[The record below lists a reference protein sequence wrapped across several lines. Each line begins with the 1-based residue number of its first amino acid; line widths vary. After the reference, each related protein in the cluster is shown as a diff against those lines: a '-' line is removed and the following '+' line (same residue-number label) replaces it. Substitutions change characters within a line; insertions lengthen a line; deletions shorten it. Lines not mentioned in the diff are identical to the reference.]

1 MTLDGDLWY
10 SGGLGGCVTPAAGTT
25 VADRFRLV
33 RPLRQGGM
41 GSVWL
46 AQHIGL
52 DIPCAIK
59 FMHAQGV
66 SKEVRHRFER
76 EAKVAAQIRSPHVVQ
91 ILDHGVWKGTPYIA
105 MEYLEGEDL
114 DHRIQ
119 RVGRLDPHDT
129 MAITAQVARALT
141 KAHAAGLVHRD
152 LKPANIFIVRDDDR
166 EIAKVLDFGIAKD
179 STPKVTSN
187 TKTGSLLGTPAY
199 MSPEQAQG
207 TKSIDHRSDLWS
219 LAVVVFECLTGK
231 LPFDSQAF
239 GDLLLKIMVKPLP
252 VPSQLAPVP
261 PGFDAWWARAASREP
276 EARFQSAKEFC
287 DTLAIA
293 LDIASDS
300 LEPRTSLTGMFRA
313 PGDRVSVE
321 LGFTPRSQE
330 GATLLDTGPN
340 SAAPSLGDAATLV
353 ASSDAEV
360 DRLSPSPGRTVASPG
375 EAAGASALSGALGR
389 QMRSQTASALVSV
402 VSPPTKRPFVGR
414 VVAAAAAA
422 AVLVAAGVFLLRGT
436 GPGVPA
442 QPLAQPEATASAPDA
457 PRAPEP
463 VVSAA
468 APASEPAPSAS
479 AGLPAAP
486 ASSPA
491 ASAVAAPG
499 GPRAPSAQPAHQVK
513 PRSTAPS
520 GTVRR
525 KPKPTDFGI

>member
-33 RPLRQGGM
+33 RPLGQGGM

-152 LKPANIFIVRDDDR
+152 LKPANIFLVRDDDR

-219 LAVVVFECLTGK
+219 LAVVVFECLTGR

-287 DTLAIA
+287 DALAIA

-300 LEPRTSLTGMFRA
+300 IEPRTSLTGMFRA

-330 GATLLDTGPN
+330 GATLLGTGLD
-340 SAAPSLGDAATLV
+340 SAVPSLGDAATLI

-360 DRLSPSPGRTVASPG
+360 ERLSPSPGRTVASPG
-375 EAAGASALSGALGR
+375 EASGASGASGR

-414 VVAAAAAA
+414 AVAAAAAA

-436 GPGVPA
+436 GADVPA
-442 QPLAQPEATASAPDA
+442 QPLVQPEATASASDV
-457 PRAPEP
+457 PRAPDP

-479 AGLPAAP
+479 AGPPAAP
-486 ASSPA
+486 ASAPA
-491 ASAVAAPG
+491 ASAVAVPG

-513 PRSTAPS
+513 PRSPAPA

>member
-1 MTLDGDLWY
+1 M
-10 SGGLGGCVTPAAGTT
+10 TPAAGNT

-46 AQHIGL
+46 AQHLGL

-59 FMHAQGV
+59 FMNAQGV

-91 ILDHGVWKGTPYIA
+91 ILDHGVWQGTPYIA

-114 DHRIQ
+114 DTRIQ

-141 KAHAAGLVHRD
+141 KAHASGLVHRD
-152 LKPANIFIVRDDDR
+152 LKPANIFLVRDDDR

-179 STPKVTSN
+179 STHQVTST

-231 LPFDSQAF
+231 LPFNSEAF

-287 DTLAIA
+287 DALAIA
-293 LDIASDS
+293 LDLASES
-300 LEPRTSLTGMFRA
+300 FEPRTSIVGPFRA
-313 PGDRVSVE
+313 SGERISVE
-321 LGFTPRSQE
+321 LGFAPRSRE
-330 GATLLDTGPN
+330 SAALPDAGPD
-340 SAAPSLGDAATLV
+340 SAAPSFGDAVTLI

-360 DRLSPSPGRTVASPG
+360 ARTSTGPGATVASPG
-375 EAAGASALSGALGR
+375 AAEAASAMVGR

-402 VSPPTKRPFVGR
+402 VSTPVRRPVVGR
-414 VVAAAAAA
+414 ALAAAAAGA
-422 AVLVAAGVFLLRGT
+422 VVLVAVAFFALRGGSPDAT
-436 GPGVPA
+436 G
-442 QPLAQPEATASAPDA
+442 QPLAQPAPNASVSDAPRWPDVVAPATASAQ
-457 PRAPEP
+457 APEP
-463 VVSAA
+463 PSSVAPAA
-468 APASEPAPSAS
+468 AGSAT
-479 AGLPAAP
+479 A
-486 ASSPA
+486 PA
-491 ASAVAAPG
+491 ASMPASPVSATPAS
-499 GPRAPSAQPAHQVK
+499 GPRVPAAQPAQAK
-513 PRSTAPS
+513 PRSPAPPGS
-520 GTVRR
+520 ARR

>member
-1 MTLDGDLWY
+1 M
-10 SGGLGGCVTPAAGTT
+10 TPAAGNT

-66 SKEVRHRFER
+66 SKEVRLRFER

-91 ILDHGVWKGTPYIA
+91 ILDHGVWQGTPYIA
-105 MEYLEGEDL
+105 MEYLDGEDL
-114 DHRIQ
+114 DARIQ

-141 KAHAAGLVHRD
+141 RAHAAGLVHRD
-152 LKPANIFIVRDDDR
+152 LKPANIFLVRDDDR

-179 STPKVTSN
+179 STPRVTST

-231 LPFDSQAF
+231 LPFNSEAF

-287 DTLAIA
+287 DALAVA
-293 LDIASDS
+293 LDVASDS
-300 LEPRTSLTGMFRA
+300 FEARTSIVGPFR
-313 PGDRVSVE
+313 PSGERISVE
-321 LGFTPRSQE
+321 LGFSPRSKE
-330 GATLLDTGPN
+330 SATLVEPGPD
-340 SAAPSLGDAATLV
+340 SAAPSLADAATLV
-353 ASSDAEV
+353 ASSEAEAE
-360 DRLSPSPGRTVASPG
+360 RISASAGRTVASPG
-375 EAAGASALSGALGR
+375 DAETTGR
-389 QMRSQTASALVSV
+389 HMRSQTASALVSV
-402 VSPPTKRPFVGR
+402 VSPPVRRPIVGR
-414 VVAAAAAA
+414 VLAAAGACAVVLA
-422 AVLVAAGVFLLRGT
+422 AVAFFALRGA
-436 GPGVPA
+436 GPTAPA
-442 QPLAQPEATASAPDA
+442 EPLAQPAPPSSTPAASGAPPGPDA
-457 PRAPEP
+457 AA
-463 VVSAA
+463 SAA
-468 APASEPAPSAS
+468 APVKEPEPHAS
-479 AGLPAAP
+479 AAGSAAP
-486 ASSPA
+486 APPTST
-491 ASAVAAPG
+491 ASTPR
-499 GPRAPSAQPAHQVK
+499 GPRAPAAQPAPAR
-513 PRSTAPS
+513 PRAPAPAGS
-520 GTVRR
+520 ARR

>member
-1 MTLDGDLWY
+1 M
-10 SGGLGGCVTPAAGTT
+10 TPAAGTA

-59 FMHAQGV
+59 FMNAQGV

-91 ILDHGVWKGTPYIA
+91 ILDHGVWQGTPYIA

-114 DHRIQ
+114 DTRIQ
-119 RVGRLDPHDT
+119 RVGRLDPYDT
-129 MAITAQVARALT
+129 MAITAQVSRALT
-141 KAHAAGLVHRD
+141 KAHASGLVHRD
-152 LKPANIFIVRDDDR
+152 LKPANIFLVRDDDR

-179 STPKVTSN
+179 STPQVTST

-231 LPFDSQAF
+231 LPFNSEAF

-287 DTLAIA
+287 DALAIA
-293 LDIASDS
+293 LDVASDS
-300 LEPRTSLTGMFRA
+300 FEPRTSIVGPFRA
-313 PGDRVSVE
+313 SGDRISVD
-321 LGFTPRSQE
+321 LGFAPRSRE
-330 GATLLDTGPN
+330 
-340 SAAPSLGDAATLV
+340 SAALPDAGPDSAVPSFGDAVTLI
-353 ASSDAEV
+353 ASSEGEAAG
-360 DRLSPSPGRTVASPG
+360 PSGGSGATVASPG
-375 EAAGASALSGALGR
+375 AAEGASGMSGR

-402 VSPPTKRPFVGR
+402 VSPPTRRPLVGR
-414 VVAAAAAA
+414 ALAAAAAGA
-422 AVLVAAGVFLLRGT
+422 VVLVAVAFFVLREGSPGAT
-436 GPGVPA
+436 G
-442 QPLAQPEATASAPDA
+442 QPLAQPDPTASVADAPRGPDVVASATAAV
-457 PRAPEP
+457 RAPEP
-463 VVSAA
+463 PASAAAASAA
-468 APASEPAPSAS
+468 APAGSAT
-479 AGLPAAP
+479 A
-486 ASSPA
+486 PA
-491 ASAVAAPG
+491 ASAAAPAAAPG
-499 GPRAPSAQPAHQVK
+499 GPRGPSAQPAQAK
-513 PRSTAPS
+513 PRAPVPPGS
-520 GTVRR
+520 ARR

>member
-1 MTLDGDLWY
+1 M
-10 SGGLGGCVTPAAGTT
+10 TPAAGNT

-59 FMHAQGV
+59 FMNAQGV
-66 SKEVRHRFER
+66 SKEVRLRFER
-76 EAKVAAQIRSPHVVQ
+76 EAKIAAQIRSPHVVQ
-91 ILDHGVWKGTPYIA
+91 ILDHGVWQGTPYIA

-114 DHRIQ
+114 DTRIQ

-141 KAHAAGLVHRD
+141 KAHASGLVHRD
-152 LKPANIFIVRDDDR
+152 LKPANIFLVLDDDR

-179 STPKVTSN
+179 STPQVTST

-231 LPFDSQAF
+231 LPFNSEAF

-276 EARFQSAKEFC
+276 DARFQSAKEFC
-287 DTLAIA
+287 DALAIA
-293 LDIASDS
+293 LEIASDS
-300 LEPRTSLTGMFRA
+300 FEARTSIVGPFR
-313 PGDRVSVE
+313 PSGERISVE
-321 LGFTPRSQE
+321 IGFAPRSRE
-330 GATLLDTGPN
+330 SAALPDAGPD
-340 SAAPSLGDAATLV
+340 SAAPSFGDAVTLI
-353 ASSDAEV
+353 ASAEAEAA
-360 DRLSPSPGRTVASPG
+360 RTSTGPGIPGMTVASPG
-375 EAAGASALSGALGR
+375 AAEAASAMVGR

-402 VSPPTKRPFVGR
+402 VSLPVRRPVVGR
-414 VVAAAAAA
+414 ALAAAAAGA
-422 AVLVAAGVFLLRGT
+422 VVLVAVAFFALRGT
-436 GPGVPA
+436 SPDATG
-442 QPLAQPEATASAPDA
+442 QPLAQPDPTASASDA
-457 PRAPEP
+457 PQGPGVVAPATDAAKMPEP
-463 VVSAA
+463 PASVTPM
-468 APASEPAPSAS
+468 APASAT
-479 AGLPAAP
+479 
-486 ASSPA
+486 PA
-491 ASAVAAPG
+491 ASAMTPAASATPPG
-499 GPRAPSAQPAHQVK
+499 GRRVPSVQPAQAK
-513 PRSTAPS
+513 PRVPAPPGS
-520 GTVRR
+520 ARR

>member
-1 MTLDGDLWY
+1 M
-10 SGGLGGCVTPAAGTT
+10 TPAAGNT

-66 SKEVRHRFER
+66 SKEVRLRFER

-91 ILDHGVWKGTPYIA
+91 ILDHGVWQGTPYIA

-114 DHRIQ
+114 DARIQ
-119 RVGRLDPHDT
+119 RVGRLDPYDT

-141 KAHAAGLVHRD
+141 RAHAAGLVHRD
-152 LKPANIFIVRDDDR
+152 LKPANIFLVRDDDR

-179 STPKVTSN
+179 STPRVTST

-231 LPFDSQAF
+231 LPFNSEAF

-276 EARFQSAKEFC
+276 EARFQSAREFC
-287 DTLAIA
+287 DALAIA

-300 LEPRTSLTGMFRA
+300 FEPRTSIVGPLRPSGERI
-313 PGDRVSVE
+313 SVE
-321 LGFTPRSQE
+321 LGFAPRSRE
-330 GATLLDTGPN
+330 STTLEAAPD
-340 SAAPSLGDAATLV
+340 SAAPSFGDAATLV
-353 ASSDAEV
+353 ASSKAEAE
-360 DRLSPSPGRTVASPG
+360 RISATAGLTVASPA
-375 EAAGASALSGALGR
+375 EAAGR
-389 QMRSQTASALVSV
+389 HMRLQTAGALVSV
-402 VSPPTKRPFVGR
+402 VSPPIRRPIVVR
-414 VVAAAAAA
+414 VLAAAGASAVVLA
-422 AVLVAAGVFLLRGT
+422 AVGFFVLRGASS
-436 GPGVPA
+436 GAPA
-442 QPLAQPEATASAPDA
+442 QPLAQPDPPASASAAPQGPD
-457 PRAPEP
+457 
-463 VVSAA
+463 VVASAA
-468 APASEPAPSAS
+468 APVKEPEPPAS
-479 AGLPAAP
+479 AALPAAP
-486 ASSPA
+486 ARPTST
-491 ASAVAAPG
+491 ASTAAPPS
-499 GPRAPSAQPAHQVK
+499 GPRAPAAQPAQAK
-513 PRSTAPS
+513 PRAPAPAGS
-520 GTVRR
+520 ARR

>member
-1 MTLDGDLWY
+1 
-10 SGGLGGCVTPAAGTT
+10 
-25 VADRFRLV
+25 
-33 RPLRQGGM
+33 M

-119 RVGRLDPHDT
+119 RVGRLDPHET

-152 LKPANIFIVRDDDR
+152 LKPANIFLVSDDDR

-287 DTLAIA
+287 DALAIA

-300 LEPRTSLTGMFRA
+300 IEPRTSLTGMFRA

-321 LGFTPRSQE
+321 VGFTPRSQE
-330 GATLLDTGPN
+330 GATLLDTGPD
-340 SAAPSLGDAATLV
+340 SAVPSLGDAATLV

-360 DRLSPSPGRTVASPG
+360 GRLSPSPGRTVASPG
-375 EAAGASALSGALGR
+375 EAALSGALGR

-414 VVAAAAAA
+414 AVAAAAAV

-436 GPGVPA
+436 GSGVPA
-442 QPLAQPEATASAPDA
+442 QPLAQPEATASASDA

-468 APASEPAPSAS
+468 APASEPAPSAAS
-479 AGLPAAP
+479 AGPSAAP

-491 ASAVAAPG
+491 ASAVTAPG
-499 GPRAPSAQPAHQVK
+499 GPRAPSAQPAPQAR
-513 PRSTAPS
+513 PRPTAPS

>member
-1 MTLDGDLWY
+1 MTLDGHLWY
-10 SGGLGGCVTPAAGTT
+10 SEGLGGCVTPAAGTT

-114 DHRIQ
+114 DTRIQ

-152 LKPANIFIVRDDDR
+152 LKPANIFLVRDDDR

-239 GDLLLKIMVKPLP
+239 GDLLLKIMVRPLP

-287 DTLAIA
+287 DALAVA
-293 LDIASDS
+293 LDIASES
-300 LEPRTSLTGMFRA
+300 IEPRTSLTGMFRA

-321 LGFTPRSQE
+321 VGFTPRSQE
-330 GATLLDTGPN
+330 GATLLDAGPD
-340 SAAPSLGDAATLV
+340 SAVPSLGDAATLV

-360 DRLSPSPGRTVASPG
+360 DRLSPNPGLTVASPG
-375 EAAGASALSGALGR
+375 DIAGAAGMSAR
-389 QMRSQTASALVSV
+389 HMRSQTASALVSV
-402 VSPPTKRPFVGR
+402 VTPPTRRPVVVR
-414 VVAAAAAA
+414 VIAAVTAAA
-422 AVLVAAGVFLLRGT
+422 AVLVGVGIFVLRGA
-436 GPGVPA
+436 GPAAPA
-442 QPLAQPEATASAPDA
+442 QPLAQPETTASAPDA
-457 PRAPEP
+457 PRGPEVVASAVAPVKEPEP
-463 VVSAA
+463 PASAGSAA
-468 APASEPAPSAS
+468 APSPGAS
-479 AGLPAAP
+479 ATAAP
-486 ASSPA
+486 T
-491 ASAVAAPG
+491 
-499 GPRAPSAQPAHQVK
+499 GPRAPSAQPAQVK
-513 PRSTAPS
+513 PRSPAPS

>member
-1 MTLDGDLWY
+1 M
-10 SGGLGGCVTPAAGTT
+10 
-25 VADRFRLV
+25 

-114 DHRIQ
+114 DTRIQ

-152 LKPANIFIVRDDDR
+152 LKPANIFLVKDDDR

-179 STPKVTSN
+179 STPKVSSN

-219 LAVVVFECLTGK
+219 LAVVVFECLTGR

-239 GDLLLKIMVKPLP
+239 GDLLLKIMVRPLP

-276 EARFQSAKEFC
+276 DARFQSAREFC
-287 DTLAIA
+287 DALAVA

-300 LEPRTSLTGMFRA
+300 IEPRTSLTGMFRA

-321 LGFTPRSQE
+321 IGFTPRSQE
-330 GATLLDTGPN
+330 GATLLDAGPD
-340 SAAPSLGDAATLV
+340 SAAPSFGDAATLV
-353 ASSDAEV
+353 ASSEAEAE
-360 DRLSPSPGRTVASPG
+360 RLSASLGHTVASPG
-375 EAAGASALSGALGR
+375 EAAGAAALAGR

-402 VSPPTKRPFVGR
+402 VSPPTRRPVVAR
-414 VVAAAAAA
+414 VVAAVAAGA
-422 AVLVAAGVFLLRGT
+422 AVLVAAGVFLLRGA
-436 GPGVPA
+436 GPVAPA
-442 QPLAQPEATASAPDA
+442 QPLAQPGATASAADA
-457 PRAPEP
+457 PQGPEVAAPAVAPAKEPEP
-463 VVSAA
+463 PAPVGSAA
-468 APASEPAPSAS
+468 APPS
-479 AGLPAAP
+479 
-486 ASSPA
+486 A
-491 ASAVAAPG
+491 ASAKAAPTSAASAKAAPT
-499 GPRAPSAQPAHQVK
+499 GPRAPSAQPAQVR
-513 PRSTAPS
+513 PRPAPS

-525 KPKPTDFGI
+525 KPRPTDFGI

>member
-1 MTLDGDLWY
+1 M
-10 SGGLGGCVTPAAGTT
+10 TPAAGTT

-66 SKEVRHRFER
+66 SKEVRLRFER

-91 ILDHGVWKGTPYIA
+91 ILDHGVWQGTPYIA

-114 DHRIQ
+114 DTRIQ

-141 KAHAAGLVHRD
+141 RAHATGLVHRD
-152 LKPANIFIVRDDDR
+152 LKPANIFLVRDDDR

-179 STPKVTSN
+179 STPRVTST

-231 LPFDSQAF
+231 LPFNSEAF

-287 DTLAIA
+287 DALAIA

-300 LEPRTSLTGMFRA
+300 FEPRTSLVGPFRA
-313 PGDRVSVE
+313 PGERISVE
-321 LGFTPRSQE
+321 LGFAPRSKE
-330 GATLLDTGPN
+330 SATLLDAGPD
-340 SAAPSLGDAATLV
+340 SAAPSLGDAITLV
-353 ASSDAEV
+353 ASSEAEAE
-360 DRLSPSPGRTVASPG
+360 RISARAGATVASPG
-375 EAAGASALSGALGR
+375 EADTASAMAGR
-389 QMRSQTASALVSV
+389 HMRSQTAGALVSV
-402 VSPPTKRPFVGR
+402 VSPPIRRP
-414 VVAAAAAA
+414 VVARALAAAGAFA
-422 AVLVAAGVFLLRGT
+422 VVLVAVGFFVLRGAS
-436 GPGVPA
+436 PGAPA
-442 QPLAQPEATASAPDA
+442 QPLAQPDPTASASGVPPGPDA
-457 PRAPEP
+457 VASAAPVNAPEP
-463 VVSAA
+463 PASAA
-468 APASEPAPSAS
+468 RPAAPAPSAS
-479 AGLPAAP
+479 ASALPSGQRAPAAHP
-486 ASSPA
+486 VQAK
-491 ASAVAAPG
+491 
-499 GPRAPSAQPAHQVK
+499 PRAPAPAG
-513 PRSTAPS
+513 S
-520 GTVRR
+520 VRR